1 MISSRHS
8 LAVILA
14 LATLV
19 GSPAAA
25 GDFAA
30 PTGHVLLTIKG
41 EIAARN
47 AGDALE
53 LDQTQLAALPQT
65 SFATSTIWTSGT
77 PTFSG
82 VLLKDL
88 VAAVGAKGES
98 ITLSA
103 ANDYTIKI
111 PMSAVGDEAPLI
123 AFLMDGKPM
132 SLREKG
138 PVWMVYPYD
147 ADEAF
152 RTEETY
158 SRSIWQLTTIEFG
171 E

>member
-14 LATLV
+14 LATIV
-19 GSPAAA
+19 ASPAAA

-30 PTGHVLLTIKG
+30 PTGEVLLTIKG
-41 EIAARN
+41 DIAARN
-47 AGDALE
+47 AGDTLQ
-53 LDQTQLAALPQT
+53 LDQAQLAALPQS
-65 SFATSTIWTSGT
+65 SFTTSTIWTSGT

-88 VAAVGAKGES
+88 VAAIGAKGET

-103 ANDYTIKI
+103 ANDYTIKM
-111 PMSAVGDEAPLI
+111 PMSAVANDAPLI

-147 ADEAF
+147 ANESY
-152 RTEETY
+152 RSEETY